1 MITERELPATG
12 AHGAQLDAAREPCAH
27 VDVARD
33 ALLCEAR
40 AIERAAERLDGSL
53 TRAVQLLIDHDG
65 KVVVTGVGKSGHIGQ
80 KIASTFCSTGTPSV
94 FLHAGEA
101 AHGDLGVCAR
111 GDPTILISKSGTT
124 PELLRLLPMLRDIG
138 APLIAIVGNLASPLA
153 RRVDVVL
160 DASVAREADALDLAP
175 TCSSTVALALGDAL
189 AVALMQARHFSD
201 RDFARN
207 HPGGQLGRNLWLH
220 VASVMHQGDAVA
232 WVSPDDSLRDVV
244 IAMTEHPL
252 GAACVIGRAA
262 RLAGIVTDGD
272 IRRALRMHEDI
283 RSLTAADVMV
293 RNPITVRP
301 TATLGE
307 AARQMEDRPSQIA
320 VLPVVSEDDR
330 CLGVLRLHDIYQ
342 ASMS

>member
-1 MITERELPATG
+1 MSRRVEQTLRPTSAIAGHVRI
-12 AHGAQLDAAREPCAH
+12 ARA
-27 VDVARD
+27 
-33 ALLCEAR
+33 ALLAEASALR
-40 AIERAAERLDGSL
+40 RAALRLNGTL
-53 TRAVQLLIDHDG
+53 TRAIDIILDHDG

-80 KIASTFCSTGTPSV
+80 KIASTFCSTGTPAV

-101 AHGDLGVCAR
+101 AHGDLGICAP

-124 PELLRLLPMLRDIG
+124 SELLRLLPMLRDMGASLIG
-138 APLIAIVGNLASPLA
+138 IVGNVASPLA
-153 RRVDVVL
+153 QGVDVIL
-160 DASVAREADALDLAP
+160 DASVAHEADALDLAP

-207 HPGGQLGRNLWLH
+207 HPAGQLGRNLWLH

-232 WVSPDDSLRDVV
+232 WVSPGDSLRQVV
-244 IAMTEHPL
+244 IAMTERPL
-252 GAACVIGRAA
+252 GAACVIGHAA
-262 RLAGIVTDGD
+262 SLMGIITDGD
-272 IRRALRMHEDI
+272 IRRALQMYEDI
-283 RSLTAADVMV
+283 RPLTAADVMV
-293 RNPITVRP
+293 PDPIVVRP

-320 VLPVVSEDDR
+320 VLPVVSEDGR